1 MSPVSHPSP
10 LLIVVGQGYVGLP
23 LAMRAVD
30 AGFDV
35 IGLDVDRSRV
45 DALAA
50 GISFVE
56 DVPDAHV
63 TAALDSGRYAP
74 RSSLDGVDRFDHAI
88 ISVPTPLRETLPDLS
103 YIESAA
109 RTLGA
114 VLRPGATVV
123 LESTTSPGTTAEV
136 LVPILEAVSGLSAG
150 RDFHVGFSPERI
162 DPGNSEWSFRTTP
175 KIVSGIDDASLAEVT
190 KLYDALVDVT
200 VPVPGTREAELAK
213 LIENTFRHVNIALVN
228 ELAIAAHDLGINI
241 WQALDA
247 AGTKPFGFMKFMPG
261 PGVGGH
267 CLPVD
272 PSYLSW
278 EVRRKLGRSLRF
290 VELANEVNEGMPE
303 YVVRRLEAL
312 LNDESKAVRGA
323 NVLLVGLSYKADS
336 GDVREAPA
344 VHIARLLAAR
354 GASVTAVDPH
364 VSDRD
369 WPAGVVRSELD
380 DETAAS
386 ADVSVVL
393 TRHTDVDLG
402 ALRGRLVLD
411 TRNVVDEPTR
421 VVL

>member
-1 MSPVSHPSP
+1 M
-10 LLIVVGQGYVGLP
+10 
-23 LAMRAVD
+23 
-30 AGFDV
+30 
-35 IGLDVDRSRV
+35 
-45 DALAA
+45 
-50 GISFVE
+50 
-56 DVPDAHV
+56 
-63 TAALDSGRYAP
+63 
-74 RSSLDGVDRFDHAI
+74 
-88 ISVPTPLRETLPDLS
+88 
-103 YIESAA
+103 
-109 RTLGA
+109 
-114 VLRPGATVV
+114 
-123 LESTTSPGTTAEV
+123 
-136 LVPILEAVSGLSAG
+136 
-150 RDFHVGFSPERI
+150 
-162 DPGNSEWSFRTTP
+162 
-175 KIVSGIDDASLAEVT
+175 
-190 KLYDALVDVT
+190 
-200 VPVPGTREAELAK
+200 AELAK

-228 ELAIAAHDLGINI
+228 ELAVAAHDLGINI

-247 AGTKPFGFMKFMPG
+247 AGTKPFGFMQFMPG

-344 VHIARLLAAR
+344 VRIARLLAAR

-380 DETAAS
+380 DETASS

>member
-35 IGLDVDRSRV
+35 VGLDVDRSRV

-56 DVPDAHV
+56 DVPDAQV

-74 RSSLDGVDRFDHAI
+74 RSSLDGVDRFGHAI

-354 GASVTAVDPH
+354 GAAVTAVDPH

-369 WPAGVVRSELD
+369 WPAGVVRAELD

>member
-1 MSPVSHPSP
+1 MSSVSHPRP

-35 IGLDVDRSRV
+35 VGLDVDRSRV

-56 DVPDAHV
+56 DVPDAQV

-74 RSSLDGVDRFDHAI
+74 RSSLEGVDRFDHAI

-162 DPGNSEWSFRTTP
+162 DPGNAEWSFRTTP

-200 VPVPGTREAELAK
+200 VPVAGTREAELAK

-228 ELAIAAHDLGINI
+228 ELAVAAHDLGINI

-344 VHIARLLAAR
+344 VRIARLLAAR

>member
-35 IGLDVDRSRV
+35 VGLDVDRSRV

-56 DVPDAHV
+56 DVPDAQV

>member
-1 MSPVSHPSP
+1 MSPVSHPRP

-30 AGFDV
+30 AGFHV
-35 IGLDVDRSRV
+35 VGLDVDRSRV
-45 DALAA
+45 EALAT

-56 DVPDAHV
+56 DVPDAQV
-63 TAALDSGRYAP
+63 AAALDSGRYTP
-74 RSSLDGVDRFDHAI
+74 RSSLEGIDHFDHAI

-103 YIESAA
+103 YIEAAA

-200 VPVPGTREAELAK
+200 VPVAGTREAELAK

-228 ELAIAAHDLGINI
+228 ELAVAAHDLGINI

-247 AGTKPFGFMKFMPG
+247 AGTKPFGFMQFMPG

-344 VHIARLLAAR
+344 VRIARLLAAR

-380 DETAAS
+380 DETASS

>member
-35 IGLDVDRSRV
+35 VGLDVDRSRV

-56 DVPDAHV
+56 DVPDAQV

-369 WPAGVVRSELD
+369 WPAGVVRAELD

>member
-1 MSPVSHPSP
+1 MSPVSHPRP

-30 AGFDV
+30 AGFHV
-35 IGLDVDRSRV
+35 VGLDVDRSRV
-45 DALAA
+45 EALAA

-56 DVPDAHV
+56 DVPDAQV
-63 TAALDSGRYAP
+63 AAALDSGRYTP
-74 RSSLDGVDRFDHAI
+74 RSSLEGIDHFDHAI

-103 YIESAA
+103 YIEAAA

-200 VPVPGTREAELAK
+200 VPVAGTREAELAK

-247 AGTKPFGFMKFMPG
+247 AGTKPFGFMQFMPG

-344 VHIARLLAAR
+344 VRIARLLAAR

>member
-1 MSPVSHPSP
+1 MTSTTRPR
-10 LLIVVGQGYVGLP
+10 LIVLGQGYVGLP

-35 IGLDVDRSRV
+35 LGVDVDPARV
-45 DALAA
+45 DALRA
-50 GISFVE
+50 GVSFVE
-56 DVPDAHV
+56 DVADRVVAE
-63 TAALDSGRYAP
+63 ALATGRYAP
-74 RSSLDGVDRFDHAI
+74 RLDLEGIDGFDFAV

-103 YIESAA
+103 YVEAAA
-109 RTLGA
+109 RSLGA
-114 VLRPGATVV
+114 VLQTGATVV
-123 LESTTSPGTTAEV
+123 LESTTSPGTTVEV
-136 LVPILEAVSGLSAG
+136 LVPILETVSGLSAG

-162 DPGNSEWSFRTTP
+162 DPGNDRWTFRTTP
-175 KIVSGIDDASLAEVT
+175 KIVSGIDEASLAEVT

-200 VPVPGTREAELAK
+200 VPVAGTREAELAK

-228 ELAIAAHDLGINI
+228 ELALAAHDLGVNI

-247 AGTKPFGFMKFMPG
+247 AGTKPFGYMKFLPG

-290 VELANEVNEGMPE
+290 VDLANEVNDGMPE

-323 NVLLVGLSYKADS
+323 RVLLVGLSYKTDS
-336 GDVREAPA
+336 GDARESPA
-344 VHIARLLAAR
+344 VRVARLLTRR
-354 GASVTAVDPH
+354 GAAVTAVDPH

-369 WPAGVVRSELD
+369 WPVGVARAELD
-380 DETAAS
+380 EATAAE
-386 ADVSVVL
+386 ADVTVVL
-393 TRHTDVDLG
+393 TPHSALDLSV
-402 ALRGRLVLD
+402 LRGRLVLD
-411 TRNVVDEPTR
+411 TRNVVQDDAR

>member
-1 MSPVSHPSP
+1 MSSTSRPR
-10 LLIVVGQGYVGLP
+10 LIVLGQGYVGLP
-23 LAMRAVD
+23 LAMRAVE
-30 AGFDV
+30 AGFAV
-35 IGLDVDRSRV
+35 TGVDTDLGRV
-45 DALAA
+45 DALSS

-56 DVPDAHV
+56 DVADSQVADALA
-63 TAALDSGRYAP
+63 TGRYAP
-74 RSSLDGVDRFDHAI
+74 CSTLDGIDGFDYAI

-123 LESTTSPGTTAEV
+123 LESTTSPGTTVEV
-136 LVPILEAVSGLSAG
+136 LVPILETVSGLSAG
-150 RDFHVGFSPERI
+150 CDFHVGFSPERI
-162 DPGNSEWSFRTTP
+162 DPGNPDWTFRTTP

-200 VPVPGTREAELAK
+200 VPVAGTREAELAK

-228 ELAIAAHDLGINI
+228 ELALAAHDLGINI
-241 WQALDA
+241 WQALEA
-247 AGTKPFGFMKFMPG
+247 AGTKPFGFMKFLPG

-290 VELANEVNEGMPE
+290 VDLANEVNEGMPE

-323 NVLLVGLSYKADS
+323 RVLLVGLAYKADS

-344 VHIARLLAAR
+344 VRVARILAAR
-354 GASVTAVDPH
+354 GAVVTAVDPH

-369 WPAGVVRSELD
+369 WPAGVARAELD
-380 DETAAS
+380 DATAAE
-386 ADVSVVL
+386 ADVAVVL
-393 TRHTDVDLG
+393 TMHSDVDLS
-402 ALRGRLVLD
+402 ALCGRLVLD
-411 TRNVVDEPTR
+411 TRNVVDEGSR